1 MGEFAAVQLLKL
13 LQISDVFRL
22 VREGV
27 GMRPRPGDRGDVAL
41 VLGPARAACE
51 GCCRRYEDCRKCR
64 KKNEKPQRYPMWQGT
79 QSSFREM
86 LKVCCLLDA
95 RKCRTRIGPSIRR
108 HVRFVSAIA
117 SQPRKDWIAD
127 QEGKSLRNR
136 LSTAQHCLPSWV
148 IRKHSRTR
156 LSLAVSLAD
165 EYRLVRLA

>member
-1 MGEFAAVQLLKL
+1 MGEFAAVQLRKL
-13 LQISDVFRL
+13 LQISDIFGL

-64 KKNEKPQRYPMWQGT
+64 EKNEKPQRYPMWQGT

-86 LKVCCLLDA
+86 LKVRYLLDA
-95 RKCRTRIGPSIRR
+95 RMSHSHRTLDTSTCALRVCDR
-108 HVRFVSAIA
+108 
-117 SQPRKDWIAD
+117 SQPRKDWIPD

-136 LSTAQHCLPSWV
+136 LSAARDCL
-148 IRKHSRTR
+148 
-156 LSLAVSLAD
+156 A
-165 EYRLVRLA
+165 